1 MRRLYLLI
9 ITFVVAIS
17 SMAEPMDRQQA
28 RQQSQ
33 TRKTSKSTSV
43 RSKKPATQKG
53 KGKASKSSASK
64 PSAPKASKAQ
74 TVTGGG
80 MFEGSLLYRSEEY
93 HSSVV
98 RKFSYG
104 RAYNGARTTIVTVKG
119 SAVHILDE
127 PMHLH
132 TIVNLSDNTV
142 YMYSDLTNKGI
153 KGTTKNLEAFINT
166 YDPNYQIGDQQ
177 KVSTLKMT
185 DEKATLDNQKCGIY
199 KGEVTAGDENRLD
212 VEMWMWDQFKVN
224 KAYNYMLFGIPAP
237 GIVRKGIYSQIVSV
251 PLLGKMKSMVA
262 LELMAFSRY
271 SVNSSEMLPPPSV
284 SIENY
289 KDVKQLTRLYKD
301 NRKQL
306 KKLKLN
312 PESKSKKEMMRNIR
326 DRWDFADDWLKK
338 PVSTANNALA
348 WRTLGN
354 SLLELVT
361 TISSIGT
368 DQSSASNT
376 AMDTGIDDMMAD
388 DSSDSSIDPKAKK
401 EKDRKNK
408 ERREENKKK
417 LKQGEFAS
425 RTMRSSTR
433 TYSNYV
439 DMINRI
445 KNGVDYRGESFE
457 TKKRE
462 VKNCQEQMKQIR
474 ERYESGSGQKMPGA
488 NEQLE
493 RWNPSHSDLM
503 EKCSGCGGDGKCGN
517 CYRRGNGKCSS
528 CGGTGDISKNRK
540 ERLSCPNCQFP
551 GNTYCKTC
559 DGSGKCQT
567 CKGKKEF

>member
-1 MRRLYLLI
+1 M
-9 ITFVVAIS
+9 TFVS
-17 SMAEPMDRQQA
+17 PSEFTLQA
-28 RQQSQ
+28 Q
-33 TRKTSKSTSV
+33 TRKTSKSSSV
-43 RSKKPATQKG
+43 RSKKPAAKKG
-53 KGKASKSSASK
+53 KSNAAS
-64 PSAPKASKAQ
+64 PSAPKDSKTQA
-74 TVTGGG
+74 VSGGG

-104 RAYNGARTTIVTVKG
+104 RAYNGARTTLVTVKG
-119 SAVHILDE
+119 GAIHILDE

-142 YMYSDLTNKGI
+142 YIYSDLTNKGI
-153 KGTTKNLEAFINT
+153 KGTTKNLESFINT
-166 YDPNYQIGDQQ
+166 YDPNYQIGDQR

-185 DEKATLDNQKCGIY
+185 NEKATLDNQKCGIY
-199 KGEVTAGDENRLD
+199 KGEVTIGDENRLD
-212 VEMWMWDQFKVN
+212 VEMWMWDKFKVN
-224 KAYNYMLFGIPAP
+224 KAYNYLLFGIPVP
-237 GIVRKGIYSQIVSV
+237 GIVRKGIYSQIGSV

-262 LELMAFSRY
+262 MELMAFSKY
-271 SVNSSEMLPPPSV
+271 SVKNSEMLPPPSV

-289 KDVKQLTRLYKD
+289 KDVKQLTQLYKD

-338 PVSTANNALA
+338 PVSTANNELA

-354 SLLELVT
+354 TILELVT
-361 TISSIGT
+361 TISSI
-368 DQSSASNT
+368 DADNSSASHT
-376 AMDTGIDDMMAD
+376 AMDTGSDDMVD
-388 DSSDSSIDPKAKK
+388 DDISDNNIDSKAKK

-408 ERREENKKK
+408 ERREEHEKK
-417 LKQGEFAS
+417 LKQGEFAA
-425 RTMRSSTR
+425 RTYRSSSRNYDSYVSMITNIR
-433 TYSNYV
+433 TQTS
-439 DMINRI
+439 M
-445 KNGVDYRGESFE
+445 RGESFE
-457 TKKRE
+457 SKKRE

-474 ERYESGSGQKMPGA
+474 ERYESGSGKKMPGA

-493 RWNPSHSDLM
+493 RWNPSRSDLM

-517 CYRRGNGKCSS
+517 CDHRGNGRCST

-540 ERLSCPNCQFP
+540 ERLSCPNCQFS
-551 GNTYCKTC
+551 GNGKCKTC

-567 CKGKKEF
+567 CNGKKEF